1 MWGYMS
7 RLVKMAKHV
16 IFVVQDAI
24 YPLLK
29 DNDLGVEVLSKSST
43 DLSKLK
49 YDCWIPSMSIP
60 VALNL
65 EKDNISVGEGFIK
78 VKEEEIQK
86 AFDDNYFSSEEQEVI
101 KDVLKDGKNV
111 YTGDVCFEEC
121 DYQIAS
127 FFEDIWE
134 IMSENDDG
142 DFEEIDGNL
151 SY

>member
-1 MWGYMS
+1 MKIRMD
-7 RLVKMAKHV
+7 
-16 IFVVQDAI
+16 FVTNSSSSSFILARNEHLNEKQKNKIIEYVE
-24 YPLLK
+24 K
-29 DNDLGVEVLSKSST
+29 TFLGEKILTPKST
-43 DLSKLK
+43 
-49 YDCWIPSMSIP
+49 
-60 VALNL
+60 
-65 EKDNISVGEGFIK
+65 
-78 VKEEEIQK
+78 EEEIQK

-142 DFEEIDGNL
+142 DFEEIDGDL